1 MELTGLSTLLF
12 AILILMLK
20 PGAVMLTSMSLAME
34 GRWRSILAFWGGFLT
49 LHTCSYYF
57 FLTTL
62 SVLPHGYGI
71 IFLFMKAIASVLFV
85 VLGIKGLES
94 HYAQDVE
101 SSEILEK
108 KIEKKNYLHTF
119 MMGGF
124 LQISNPYDYVFI
136 LTVIPA
142 VLGKTSFTFL
152 EITVL
157 NFLVIGM
164 GVLINALYIIPIL
177 KFRER
182 FMSPAL
188 LKNIKKYTSIML
200 ILIGLY
206 IFSTMFFRGAMVSTE
221 MLSSEL
227 QNHQQQNTVYI
238 KEE

>member
-1 MELTGLSTLLF
+1 
-12 AILILMLK
+12 
-20 PGAVMLTSMSLAME
+20 
-34 GRWRSILAFWGGFLT
+34 
-49 LHTCSYYF
+49 
-57 FLTTL
+57 
-62 SVLPHGYGI
+62 
-71 IFLFMKAIASVLFV
+71 
-85 VLGIKGLES
+85 
-94 HYAQDVE
+94 
-101 SSEILEK
+101 
-108 KIEKKNYLHTF
+108 

-182 FMSPAL
+182 FMSPDL

-221 MLSSEL
+221 MFSNVLDPS
-227 QNHQQQNTVYI
+227 QQQNAVYMK
-238 KEE
+238 KE

>member
-1 MELTGLSTLLF
+1 MELTGLPTLLF

-34 GRWRSILAFWGGFLT
+34 GRWRSIVAFWGGFLT

-62 SVLPHGYGI
+62 SALPQGYGI
-71 IFLFMKAIASVLFV
+71 IFIFMKAIASILFI
-85 VLGIKGLES
+85 VLGVKGLES
-94 HYAQDVE
+94 HYAKDVQ
-101 SSEILEK
+101 SSEALEK
-108 KIEKKNYLHTF
+108 KINKKNYLHTF

-136 LTVIPA
+136 LTVIPS
-142 VLGKTSFTFL
+142 VLGKTSFTFM

-157 NFLVIGM
+157 NFLVISM
-164 GVLINALYIIPIL
+164 GVFINALYIIPIL
-177 KFRER
+177 KYREK
-182 FMSPAL
+182 FLSPEI

-206 IFSTMFFRGAMVSTE
+206 IFSTMIFRGAMVE
-221 MLSSEL
+221 ADMLSSL
-227 QNHQQQNTVYI
+227 FTHLS
-238 KEE
+238 